1 MPDMTAR
8 VQAARARRVRGVR
21 KYTMRRERAL
31 CSVDERRFGAM
42 RHARAVR
49 PAARWRPRAMRH
61 VNIRV
66 RPAVPKLRPMRDAP
80 RATDMPAHANMRRKM
95 RRAAADVGCEL
106 WSTNSTM
113 HDNVRSAADMGS
125 KVRPA
130 TTWTSGK
137 MRSAA
142 TGLSSKMR
150 RTAADVRG
158 AARMSAATGM
168 TASAG
173 PLRRRSGTS
182 RHAQAQGNGSD
193 AYKNGSRPHH
203 DVLPKALCPRDA
215 ARMKPLQTKRKAI
228 AMVPESL
235 PQANPGNVTNA
246 RVRVMLRC
254 TGPMRAMRSIAF
266 ARLAMDAA
274 SFHGLNGNSPCKKER
289 SPGRKASAS
298 RSPSR

>member
-31 CSVDERRFGAM
+31 CSVDGRRFGAM

-61 VNIRV
+61 VNIQV

-95 RRAAADVGCEL
+95 RRAAADVGCEV

-113 HDNVRSAADMGS
+113 HRNVRSAADLGS

-150 RTAADVRG
+150 RAAADVRG
-158 AARMSAATGM
+158 AARMSAASRMSAATGM
-168 TASAG
+168 TASTG
-173 PLRRRSGTS
+173 PLRRRSGAS

-193 AYKNGSRPHH
+193 AYNNGSRPHH
-203 DVLPKALCPRDA
+203 YVLPKALARETPRA
-215 ARMKPLQTKRKAI
+215 
-228 AMVPESL
+228 
-235 PQANPGNVTNA
+235 
-246 RVRVMLRC
+246 
-254 TGPMRAMRSIAF
+254 
-266 ARLAMDAA
+266 
-274 SFHGLNGNSPCKKER
+274 
-289 SPGRKASAS
+289 
-298 RSPSR
+298 